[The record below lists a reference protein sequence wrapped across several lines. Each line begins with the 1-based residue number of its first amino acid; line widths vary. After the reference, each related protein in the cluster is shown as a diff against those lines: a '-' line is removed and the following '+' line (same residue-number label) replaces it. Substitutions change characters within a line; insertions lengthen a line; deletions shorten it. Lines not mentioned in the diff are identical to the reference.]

1 MPNRWLHSVAGLLFG
16 FMPPI
21 LLGGIIAML
30 QGVQMESYVY
40 SVLHRIAFY
49 STYFQLGVASNI
61 GIFFLIMKRD
71 SLIFFGRGWLIA
83 TILCVMWAVLIELNA
98 L

>member
-1 MPNRWLHSVAGLLFG
+1 
-16 FMPPI
+16 
-21 LLGGIIAML
+21 
-30 QGVQMESYVY
+30 
-40 SVLHRIAFY
+40 
-49 STYFQLGVASNI
+49 LGVASNI

>member
-1 MPNRWLHSVAGLLFG
+1 MPNRWLHTLAGLICG
-16 FMPPI
+16 FIPPI
-21 LLGGIIAML
+21 LLGGIIAM
-30 QGVQMESYVY
+30 
-40 SVLHRIAFY
+40 
-49 STYFQLGVASNI
+49 VASNI